1 MLFSLLL
8 VEKESI
14 SEAPSLFS
22 DEEENEVPSG
32 VKSVNLKVD
41 NAKESPEVGHTDMA
55 KVEEKV
61 RCLFGFL
68 VHL

>member
-1 MLFSLLL
+1 M
-8 VEKESI
+8 
-14 SEAPSLFS
+14 FS